1 MKISNIYFNKA
12 YSILDN
18 TLLNVIDNIVL
29 RWHMKNNNE
38 IKKENNNDKKKD
50 IAETLTQVP
59 EKIKK
64 ESKKEAT
71 KIGDSD
77 RE

>member
-1 MKISNIYFNKA
+1 MTYE
-12 YSILDN
+12 
-18 TLLNVIDNIVL
+18 
-29 RWHMKNNNE
+29 NNDE
-38 IKKENNNDKKKD
+38 IKKENDKKKD
-50 IAETLTQVP
+50 IGETLTQVP

>member
-1 MKISNIYFNKA
+1 MKYENK
-12 YSILDN
+12 D
-18 TLLNVIDNIVL
+18 
-29 RWHMKNNNE
+29 K
-38 IKKENNNDKKKD
+38 IKKENNNDKKND
-50 IAETLTQVP
+50 IGETLKQVP

-71 KIGDSD
+71 RIGDSD

>member
-1 MKISNIYFNKA
+1 MMYENK
-12 YSILDN
+12 D
-18 TLLNVIDNIVL
+18 
-29 RWHMKNNNE
+29 R
-38 IKKENNNDKKKD
+38 IKKENNNDKKND
-50 IAETLTQVP
+50 IGETLTQVP

-71 KIGDSD
+71 KMGDSD

>member
-1 MKISNIYFNKA
+1 MKYENK
-12 YSILDN
+12 D
-18 TLLNVIDNIVL
+18 
-29 RWHMKNNNE
+29 R
-38 IKKENNNDKKKD
+38 IKKENNNDKRND
-50 IAETLTQVP
+50 IGETLKQVP

-71 KIGDSD
+71 RIGDSD

>member
-1 MKISNIYFNKA
+1 MTYE
-12 YSILDN
+12 
-18 TLLNVIDNIVL
+18 
-29 RWHMKNNNE
+29 NNNE

-50 IAETLTQVP
+50 IGETLTQVP

>member
-1 MKISNIYFNKA
+1 MTYE
-12 YSILDN
+12 
-18 TLLNVIDNIVL
+18 
-29 RWHMKNNNE
+29 NNDE
-38 IKKENNNDKKKD
+38 IKKENNNYKKKD
-50 IAETLTQVP
+50 IGETLKQVP

-71 KIGDSD
+71 RIGDSD